1 VQHCLLLQSIAWLC
15 IRKQVDSKDLCS
27 RNKIFGH
34 LFTRFRAVQCEYFS
48 RLYLDI
54 FFFLALTEWN
64 VFRMKTLEH
73 TTPWYVFRM
82 KKLEHTTPW
91 NVFRMKTLELYD
103 AFQEVLKIRSQAR
116 EKQCWTFQLI
126 PISRIL
132 HNLSR
137 HGEERG
143 QKLL

>member
-1 VQHCLLLQSIAWLC
+1 MQHCLLLQSIACLC

-27 RNKIFGH
+27 RNEIFGH

-73 TTPWYVFRM
+73 TTPW
-82 KKLEHTTPW
+82 

-116 EKQCWTFQLI
+116 EKQCWTFQRI

>member
-1 VQHCLLLQSIAWLC
+1 MLYNV
-15 IRKQVDSKDLCS
+15 
-27 RNKIFGH
+27 NIFH
-34 LFTRFRAVQCEYFS
+34 DYTWIS
-48 RLYLDI
+48 
-54 FFFLALTEWN
+54 FFFLALTE
-64 VFRMKTLEH
+64 
-73 TTPWYVFRM
+73 
-82 KKLEHTTPW
+82 W

-132 HNLSR
+132 HDLSR

-143 QKLL
+143 QELL

>member
-1 VQHCLLLQSIAWLC
+1 MQHCLLFQSIACLC
-15 IRKQVDSKDLCS
+15 IRKQVDSKDLCY
-27 RNKIFGH
+27 RNESFGH

-64 VFRMKTLEH
+64 VFRMKT
-73 TTPWYVFRM
+73 
-82 KKLEHTTPW
+82 LEHTTPW